1 MSWIYMFALQPYD
14 RCYLTYVL
22 GLLHFPPLG
31 QRRTYFYS
39 MCETV
44 SHASVDKM
52 FFLPSQCF
60 TLNIRWLL
68 RYKSHSSLVNL
79 KSCQLNADVPFEP
92 VLKGNKGNLVIYV
105 HVRTSTMVSL
115 TFARLRFR
123 LLQTGPKFFL
133 LFIVIWR
140 KSEIGGEPL

>member
-1 MSWIYMFALQPYD
+1 MSWIYMFASQLYD
-14 RCYLTYVL
+14 RCSLTYVP

-31 QRRTYFYS
+31 QWRTYFYS

-52 FFLPSQCF
+52 FFVPSHCF
-60 TLNIRWLL
+60 TLFIRWLL
-68 RYKSHSSLVNL
+68 RYKSQSSLVNL

-115 TFARLRFR
+115 TFASLRFR
-123 LLQTGPKFFL
+123 LLETGSEFFL
-133 LFIVIWR
+133 PFMVIWR